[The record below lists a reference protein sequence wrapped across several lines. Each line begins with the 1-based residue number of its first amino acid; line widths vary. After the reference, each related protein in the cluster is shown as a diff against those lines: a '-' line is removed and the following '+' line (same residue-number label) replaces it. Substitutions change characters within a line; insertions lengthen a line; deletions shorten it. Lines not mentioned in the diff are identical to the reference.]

1 MEKTWPHPFFQPH
14 TNNQEDLDR
23 GRWRAPTAADII
35 NSYRGSG
42 PRLRPEDVIVQENII
57 NFSMR
62 NLNPLDSV
70 HFFDNLE
77 SVSKRALRTD
87 QISLMV
93 APVFQVRVWEQ
104 RGG

>member
-1 MEKTWPHPFFQPH
+1 
-14 TNNQEDLDR
+14 
-23 GRWRAPTAADII
+23 
-35 NSYRGSG
+35 
-42 PRLRPEDVIVQENII
+42 
-57 NFSMR
+57 MR

-93 APVFQVRVWEQ
+93 APVFQVRVWEK
-104 RGG
+104 RGGV